1 MLTALSLP
9 AAIRLRSLAVGI
21 GVVFAVQDANNY
33 RQLPANFRCSIV
45 KGAFVSSSSIKD
57 DALRL
62 VQQLPANATW
72 EDLQYEIYVRQ
83 AIDAGLKDSREGRTV
98 PANEVRRQFGLDSQ

>member
-1 MLTALSLP
+1 VL
-9 AAIRLRSLAVGI
+9 
-21 GVVFAVQDANNY
+21 
-33 RQLPANFRCSIV
+33 
-45 KGAFVSSSSIKD
+45 KGAFVSSNSIKE

-83 AIDAGLKDSREGRTV
+83 AIEAGLRDSREGRTV
-98 PANEVRRQFGLDSQ
+98 PAHDVRRQFDLDRR